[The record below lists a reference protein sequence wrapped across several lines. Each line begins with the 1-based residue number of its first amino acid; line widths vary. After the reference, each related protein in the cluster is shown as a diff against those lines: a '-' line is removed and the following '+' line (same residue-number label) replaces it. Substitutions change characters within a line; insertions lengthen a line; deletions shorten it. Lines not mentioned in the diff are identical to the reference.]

1 MNLPHLG
8 NGVLLA
14 LKSVVVHITG
24 SEIRHLGDLKV
35 MTLAPLT
42 FGHGTQKSDGQ
53 FFATQ

>member
-14 LKSVVVHITG
+14 LKSVVIHITG